1 MSGISGVQIIS
12 GLALGIDGAGQR
24 GALNGGGTTY
34 GVLGCG
40 VDICY
45 PRENI
50 GLYMDIQREGGI
62 ISEQIPGEPPMSY
75 HFPLR
80 NRIISG
86 LADVVLVM
94 EAKEKAD
101 L

>member
-1 MSGISGVQIIS
+1 MSGISGVQVIS

-50 GLYMDIQREGGI
+50 GLYMDIQREGG
-62 ISEQIPGEPPMSY
+62 
-75 HFPLR
+75 
-80 NRIISG
+80 
-86 LADVVLVM
+86 
-94 EAKEKAD
+94 
-101 L
+101 